1 MFLTQGEFYSTTM
14 AASKVI
20 LILLA
25 FAILLRCL
33 RSMLREE
40 YDPEIW
46 AYLRYGQDRLPVE
59 HWEVL
64 IGRSRDADV
73 YIPDRE
79 LSREHAILRRTDKGD
94 WKVYDVFGH
103 GGIWVNNV
111 FIGEHGSPVS
121 DGDTLNLNSIY
132 VKFQDLGMEK
142 REKLES
148 KRVGVGSRY
157 SPSLTLLMLTAFQ
170 LFLLLQH
177 SFSAAPEHLA
187 DIALGFCSLIV
198 MEWSCYNAM
207 RIINRSG
214 FEIETVAFFLSS
226 LGMSVAA
233 SSTPSDIYKQ
243 ILLTLAGV
251 VLFLLSGWWQRS
263 LQRTASAR
271 VPVAVAAL
279 LMLAV
284 NVVAS
289 DVVLGA
295 RNWLEFGGFS
305 FQPSELVKVA
315 YVYVGASTLDR
326 LFRRGNLYIFI
337 GFSAICVM
345 ALALI
350 GDFGTALVFF
360 ICFLVI
366 SFMRSGSIA
375 TVMLAVTGAV
385 LAGFLAVSARPY
397 IAQRFASWGHVWEDI
412 YDKGFQQTR
421 AMSAAAAGG
430 LFGKGAG
437 NGWLKNIFAANTD
450 LVFGMVCEEQGL
462 IVAVL
467 MVLAV
472 LLLAAFA
479 IRSARSSRSA
489 YYAIAS
495 CAAMSMMLVQ
505 MGLNVFGSMDI
516 LPFTGVTFPFVS
528 RGGSSLLSCWMMMAF
543 LKSADTRREASF
555 AVKPGETIRSVRDW
569 QQSAEARRQRRAEKK
584 AARKTAKT
592 SRGAAGTSGSKA
604 GSGGKGNSGG
614 RGGSGTG
621 PYSGVSAGAAPSR
634 KKETQII
641 TMPRENSGSGKKSG
655 IRVSVQVRTG
665 KGKRGGK
672 Q

>member
-1 MFLTQGEFYSTTM
+1 MQGDFYSYTIT
-14 AASKVI
+14 ASKAI
-20 LILLA
+20 LILLSI
-25 FAILLRCL
+25 AILVRCL
-33 RSMLREE
+33 RSMLREK
-40 YDPEIW
+40 YDLETW
-46 AYLRYGQDRLPVE
+46 AYLRYGRERLPIQ
-59 HWEVL
+59 HWEVI
-64 IGRSRDADV
+64 IGRAEDADV
-73 YIPDRE
+73 WILERE
-79 LSREHAILRRTDKGD
+79 VARTHAILRRNDLGE
-94 WKVYDVFGH
+94 WRIHDVFGR
-103 GGIWVNNV
+103 GGVWVNDIFV
-111 FIGEHGSPVS
+111 EEDGAEVK
-121 DGDTLNLNSIY
+121 DGDEINLNGIC
-132 VKFQDLGMEK
+132 VRFMDLGMEK

-148 KRVGVGSRY
+148 KRSGVGRRY
-157 SPSLTLLMLTAFQ
+157 SPALTLLMLTVFQ

-177 SFSAAPEHLA
+177 SFFADPEVLP
-187 DIALGFCSLIV
+187 DIALGFVSLIV

-214 FEIETVAFFLSS
+214 FEIETLAFFLSS

-233 SSTPSDIYKQ
+233 SSTPGDLYKQ

-251 VLFLLSGWWQRS
+251 ILFLISGWWQRS
-263 LQRTASAR
+263 LKRTASTR
-271 VPVAVAAL
+271 ILVALGAL
-279 LMLAV
+279 LLLGI

-295 RNWLEFGGFS
+295 RNWLEFWGFS

-315 YVYVGASTLDR
+315 YVYVGAATLDR
-326 LFRRGNLYIFI
+326 LFRRNNLYVFI
-337 GFSAICVM
+337 AFSAICVM

-360 ICFLVI
+360 VCFLVI

-375 TVMLAVTGAV
+375 TVMLAVTGAG

-437 NGWLKNIFAANTD
+437 NGWLQNIFAANTD

-462 IVAVL
+462 IIACC

-472 LLLAAFA
+472 ILLACFA
-479 IRSARSSRSA
+479 VRSARSGRSA

-495 CAAMSMMLVQ
+495 CAAMSIFLTQVA
-505 MGLNVFGSMDI
+505 LNVFGSMDI

-528 RGGSSLLSCWMMMAF
+528 RGGSSMLSCWMMMAY

-555 AVKPGETIRSVRDW
+555 AVRLGENIRSVGDR
-569 QQSAEARRQRRAEKK
+569 EAVRAERRERKDQRK
-584 AARKTAKT
+584 AQ
-592 SRGAAGTSGSKA
+592 
-604 GSGGKGNSGG
+604 
-614 RGGSGTG
+614 
-621 PYSGVSAGAAPSR
+621 
-634 KKETQII
+634 KKEK
-641 TMPRENSGSGKKSG
+641 RAKS
-655 IRVSVQVRTG
+655 RRNA
-665 KGKRGGK
+665 K
-672 Q
+672 